1 MSGHKTEADT
11 ATETVVEE
19 KKGKWDQWRRR
30 RWYRG
35 GSPLT
40 SQRAHE
46 PKCMKEVEANIYIYY
61 IFFFFFKPNVDM
73 MAACVGG
80 GLLVFFHV

>member
-11 ATETVVEE
+11 ATEPVVEE
-19 KKGKWDQWRRR
+19 KKGKWDQGENGGGG
-30 RWYRG
+30 G

-46 PKCMKEVEANIYIYY
+46 PKCMEVEANIYI
-61 IFFFFFKPNVDM
+61 FFLLFFKTPI
-73 MAACVGG
+73 
-80 GLLVFFHV
+80 